1 MRPYL
6 SSLLVLGLVLCS
18 TVGSFAQDESV
29 NSFAICNGNAVS
41 FTTLNG
47 NTAFL
52 LTDLTI
58 ANPTLNPVDVFF
70 LDSSGAFRLNAVVGE
85 HSTYAQSFNSPI
97 IFAIPGNP
105 GGALQVGCT
114 LLSGSLG
121 SPPLGD
127 RVFVTF
133 SGVRKQLQR

>member
-6 SSLLVLGLVLCS
+6 CSVLALGLVLCS
-18 TVGSFAQDESV
+18 AVGSFAQDQSF
-29 NSFAICNGNAVS
+29 NSFAPCHGNAVP

-58 ANPTLNPVDVFF
+58 ANPTPNHVDVFF
-70 LDSSGAFRLNAVVGE
+70 LDPSGAFRLNAVVGDR
-85 HSTYAQSFNSPI
+85 STYAQSFSSPI
-97 IFAIPGNP
+97 IFNP
-105 GGALQVGCT
+105 SNGGGALQVGCM
-114 LLSGSLG
+114 LLRGSLG
-121 SPPLGD
+121 PPPLGD

-133 SGVRKQLQR
+133 SGARKQFQ